1 ATTIVPAAAAPVAAA
16 PTPVAGAAS
25 AAPKV
30 LAPNPNLVVQ
40 GIPPIRLSLVAQV
53 EKYTD
58 FRGHAFVDWH
68 PTKREMIVA
77 HRKAGANT
85 AQLFRLAGLMGE
97 AAPLT
102 DFAMPETPASSEPR
116 ASPLPVIKL

>member
-1 ATTIVPAAAAPVAAA
+1 MKRLFVLASICAVAATLSACTTTQPAASAPAALAVAAA
-16 PTPVAGAAS
+16 PAPVASAAS

-68 PTKREMIVA
+68 PTRREMIVA
-77 HRKAGANT
+77 HRK
-85 AQLFRLAGLMGE
+85 
-97 AAPLT
+97 
-102 DFAMPETPASSEPR
+102 
-116 ASPLPVIKL
+116 